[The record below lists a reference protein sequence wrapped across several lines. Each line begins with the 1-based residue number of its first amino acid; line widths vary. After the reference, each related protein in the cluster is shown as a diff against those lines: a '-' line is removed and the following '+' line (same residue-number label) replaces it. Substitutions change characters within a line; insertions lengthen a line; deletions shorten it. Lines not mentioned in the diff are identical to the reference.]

1 MEEVFFPDDVSKSNW
16 VPIYPAEAEFSSYKR
31 GIRVVSKRKMYP
43 FKMCYAWTAWKVQG
57 QTIRN
62 KVVCDLSKQEKS
74 GGLAYVIFSRVTKL
88 SDLGIIG
95 GFSRDRITTKIARRA
110 SFRMRRDFEF
120 NKLLPLSVD
129 TKNIYLHL
137 FGEIRESMD
146 MPLLR

>member
-1 MEEVFFPDDVSKSNW
+1 
-16 VPIYPAEAEFSSYKR
+16 
-31 GIRVVSKRKMYP
+31 
-43 FKMCYAWTAWKVQG
+43 
-57 QTIRN
+57 
-62 KVVCDLSKQEKS
+62 
-74 GGLAYVIFSRVTKL
+74 L

-137 FGEIRESMD
+137 FGEIREGMD